1 MLKYLLCA
9 FLPCCFIMISNGRV
23 AAQAQGEI
31 EKLEWINFGPYTN
44 PGQSPG
50 DPTIPEAQL
59 ITLLDSLKPYVKG
72 IRTYG
77 TQNGLEKI
85 PLLARQRGLNVMVGI
100 YLGEDLQA
108 NDAQIAK
115 AIELSNAGYA
125 DRLIVGGEALY
136 NNFITPLQLITYIN
150 QVKAACPTIPVTTAE
165 VYSTLIAHPDVAAAC
180 DFIFPN
186 MYPYYE
192 GQPVECAMQWFDQ
205 TYQSLLTIAGG
216 KEIIISETGWK
227 TAGPAVGDAMPSF
240 HNAIRFHRELRSW
253 SLATGVEVIIFEAFD
268 EPWKLLV
275 NDDGWGLFYSNA
287 TLKPGMDSV
296 FMSVEPVVPTWL
308 CDEPDQ
314 VGSDTLAL
322 DYIPVIG
329 SFDNIKGQI
338 NFVNTCDYS
347 IATYIK
353 VGGAWWTKPTFG
365 MPTVNVLCNGRWNVD
380 YTAGGNDH
388 LATDMCFFL
397 VPDGYTPPPCSGCP
411 TIPQQAYTNSIADL
425 CIQRYVL
432 NNVSVITTDS
442 TICNGDSTLMTAIGG
457 SRYLWSTGET
467 TASIYAHPTT
477 NTTFSVTVTDGL
489 GGGAIVSKMI
499 KILPKP
505 NFSLAATPDSIDA
518 GAAAM
523 LEVTGAGSI
532 SFLWSTGETTR
543 TINVNPLTTTTYSVT
558 ATGGNGCIASDSIT
572 VVVNPISSATAL
584 SLIKTVSVY
593 PKPVHGILHVELEM
607 KDSKEVSLS
616 LLNQMAILTA
626 QQLVLPVEGLVHCQF
641 DMTTLPPGL
650 YFLLIR
656 TSQGETL
663 TEIIPVF

>member
-1 MLKYLLCA
+1 
-9 FLPCCFIMISNGRV
+9 
-23 AAQAQGEI
+23 
-31 EKLEWINFGPYTN
+31 
-44 PGQSPG
+44 
-50 DPTIPEAQL
+50 
-59 ITLLDSLKPYVKG
+59 LLDSLKPYVKG
-72 IRTYG
+72 VRTYG

-85 PLLARQRGLNVMVGI
+85 PLLAKQRGLNVMVGI
-100 YLGEDLQA
+100 FLSEDTLV
-108 NDAQIAK
+108 NNAQIAK

-125 DRLIVGGEALY
+125 DKLIVGGEALY
-136 NNFITPLQLITYIN
+136 NNLLTPVQLITYIN
-150 QVKAACPTIPVTTAE
+150 RVKAACPGIPVTTAE
-165 VYSTLIAHPDVAAAC
+165 VYSTLLAHPEVAAAC

-192 GQPVECAMQWFDQ
+192 GQPIECAMQWFDQ

-240 HNAIRFHRELRSW
+240 HNAIRFHRELLAW
-253 SLATGVEVIIFEAFD
+253 SLTTGVEVTIFEAFD

-275 NDDGWGLFYSNA
+275 NDDGWGLFFSNA

-308 CDEPDQ
+308 CDEPVP

-329 SFDNIKGQI
+329 SSDNVKGHV
-338 NFVNTCDYS
+338 NFINTCDYS

-365 MPTVNVLCNGRWNVD
+365 MPTVPVLCNGRWNVD
-380 YTAGGNDH
+380 YTAGGNDP

-397 VPDGYTPPPCSGCP
+397 VPEVYTPPQCSGC
-411 TIPQQAYTNSIADL
+411 TNIPQQAYTNSIADL

-432 NNVSVITTDS
+432 NNVSIFATDS
-442 TICNGDSTLMTAIGG
+442 TICNGDSTLLTASGG
-457 SRYLWSTGET
+457 NQYIWSTGET

-477 NTTFSVTVTDGL
+477 NTTYSVTITDGL

-499 KILPKP
+499 KVLPKP
-505 NFSLAATPDSIDA
+505 NFALTATPDTIDTGGMA
-518 GAAAM
+518 S
-523 LEVTGAGSI
+523 LQVTGAGSI
-532 SFLWSTGETTR
+532 SFFWSTGETTR
-543 TINVNPLTTTTYSVT
+543 TIEVHPLTTTTYTVT
-558 ATGGNGCIASDSIT
+558 ATGGNGCIAIDTIT
-572 VVVNPISSATAL
+572 VVVNPISSATEL
-584 SLIKTVSVY
+584 SHIKSVSVY
-593 PKPVHGILHVELEM
+593 PKPVHGILHVEIELL
-607 KDSKEVSLS
+607 DSKKISLR
-616 LLNQMAILTA
+616 LLNEMGSVSA
-626 QQLVLPVEGLVHCQF
+626 QKRVLPVNGLVHTQF
-641 DMTTLPPGL
+641 DMTSIPPGL

-663 TEIIPVF
+663 TEKIPVY